1 MTQQL
6 NASYRSRTVLRV
18 SIIVFN
24 RWLRCF
30 WSSSSRLTMGKAL
43 SLGGLLVSASLFLAA
58 CASSSVQRIGT
69 ASYSPR
75 QSNADVFV
83 FTDASQ
89 VKEPYEVVGI
99 VSYDNP
105 GKYRV
110 LSLGD
115 AIEPLKTKARE
126 TGANGII
133 IDKSQPIRSGTI
145 STGIY
150 AEARAIRLKNRN

>member
-1 MTQQL
+1 
-6 NASYRSRTVLRV
+6 
-18 SIIVFN
+18 
-24 RWLRCF
+24 
-30 WSSSSRLTMGKAL
+30 MGKAL

-75 QSNADVFV
+75 PSNADVFV

-126 TGANGII
+126 IGANGII
-133 IDKSQPIRSGTI
+133 IDKSQPIKSGII